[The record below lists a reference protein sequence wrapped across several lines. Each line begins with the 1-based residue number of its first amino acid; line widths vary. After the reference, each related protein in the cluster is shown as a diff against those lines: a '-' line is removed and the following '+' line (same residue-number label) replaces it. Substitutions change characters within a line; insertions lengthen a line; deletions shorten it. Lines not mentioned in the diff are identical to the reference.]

1 MSRAR
6 STPPNPRTG
15 MLSLLNSWRYRSA
28 ALLRTALRRR
38 RFESDMDE
46 EIRFHIDQRTDELV
60 QQGVPAKEAR
70 RKARV
75 EFGGP
80 ESHRDGMRQAF
91 GLRWLDE
98 LAADL
103 RYSTRLLRKSPG
115 FTVIAVASLALA
127 LGANTT
133 IFSVANQILF
143 ERLAVSHPEQLHLL
157 FHVDEEN
164 TVFHMNWGSWFTDDD
179 GKKLSDVMTYP
190 VYEQLRQHAPAAD
203 HVFAYK
209 AIGAVNGSV
218 NGNAIPVTVEAV
230 SGNYFSEMG
239 TVPQLGRGI
248 LPSDDTAPGSGAVVV
263 LSNGLWHS
271 AFGGTSNALGKVIR
285 VDSLP
290 VTVIGVAA
298 PGFTGAQGVQRT
310 PDLFL
315 PLSFIAARAAGLAGD
330 QDLFHSTKL
339 SWISVMT
346 RHDPGQ
352 SLALS
357 QTTLDGLFR
366 RAVYATMAVGAN
378 ESVPHLQL
386 EDGSRGWAQSSR
398 SLRKPIYVLLG
409 LVAAVLLLACANI
422 ANLMLARAS
431 HRQREMSLRLA
442 LGADRIRIFRQA
454 LTESLLLAA
463 MGGALGALLG
473 YSARNLLPRLLEN
486 SWQHNTLNVPFNWK
500 VFCFTAT
507 LTLLTGI
514 VFGAAPAWRAA
525 ASEGRGAL
533 QAATHAVTMR
543 RRNWTGRSL
552 VAFQLALATL
562 LVVGS
567 GLFLRTVRNLVV
579 TPTGFEPR
587 NLLLFNL
594 QLPGTDYKGDKGP
607 ALFQNLE
614 EKISAMPGVQG
625 VASAQFPLIAG
636 WMSNSGFKVE
646 GEPRST
652 DKHDMYV
659 NENSVGP
666 DFFRVMQIPILAGR
680 SLSPHDT
687 TTSPKV
693 SVINQ
698 ALARKFFPGRNP
710 IGARFTTSDDP
721 LPGSKGVLQWTEVV
735 GVCGDTPFDSL
746 KNPPQPLHFESYR
759 QTKVET
765 NGGFGMSMIVRSS
778 ITPAVLAYEVQQ
790 VIQSIDPNLPMIDV
804 RTQEQQIAGTIQQER
819 LFASLTAGF
828 GILALLLACVG
839 IYGIMA
845 YTVSQRTN
853 EIGIRLALG
862 AQRGQVRAM
871 VLREAGLLTV
881 AGVLVGLAAALGC
894 VQMVKSMLYGLKPHD
909 PVSLTVAPLLLLA
922 VALLASWLPA
932 ARASRVEPMIA
943 LRHE

>member
-1 MSRAR
+1 MSRPSALAR
-6 STPPNPRTG
+6 
-15 MLSLLNSWRYRSA
+15 MSA
-28 ALLRTALRRR
+28 RLQTVFRALLHRR
-38 RFESDMDE
+38 RFESEMEE
-46 EIRFHIDQRTDELV
+46 EIRFHLDQRTSDLIAH
-60 QQGVPAKEAR
+60 GLSPAEAR
-70 RKARV
+70 RQARV
-75 EFGGP
+75 EFGGL
-80 ESHRDGMRQAF
+80 ESHRDGMRHAF
-91 GLRWLDE
+91 GMRWLDE

-115 FTVIAVASLALA
+115 FTLIAVASLALA
-127 LGANTT
+127 IGANTT

-164 TVFHMNWGSWFTDDD
+164 TVFHANWGSWFTDDN
-179 GKKLSDVMTYP
+179 GRKLSDVMTYP

-209 AIGAVNGSV
+209 AIGTLNGSV

-248 LPSDDTAPGSGAVVV
+248 LPSDDTAPGSGTVAV

-271 AFGGTSNALGKVIR
+271 AFGGTPNALGKIIR

-298 PGFTGAQGVQRT
+298 PGFTGAEGVQRT

-315 PLSFIAARAAGLAGD
+315 PLSFMAARAAGLAGD

-352 SLALS
+352 SIGNS
-357 QTTLDGLFR
+357 QTTLDALFR
-366 RAVYATMAVGAN
+366 TAVGATMPVGAN

-409 LVAAVLLLACANI
+409 LVTAVLLLACANI

-442 LGADRIRIFRQA
+442 LGADRMRIFRQA

-463 MGGALGALLG
+463 IGGALGALLG
-473 YSARNLLPRLLEN
+473 YAARNLLPQLLEN
-486 SWQHNTLNVPFNWK
+486 SWQHNMLNVPFNWK

-507 LTLLTGI
+507 LTLLTGTF
-514 VFGAAPAWRAA
+514 FGVAPAWRAA
-525 ASEGRGAL
+525 ASEGKGAL
-533 QAATHAVTMR
+533 QSATHAVALR
-543 RRNWTGRSL
+543 RRNWTGRGL

-567 GLFLRTVRNLVV
+567 GLFLRTVRNLVI

-587 NLLLFNL
+587 NLLLFSL
-594 QLPGTDYKGDKGP
+594 QLPGSDYKGAKGP

-625 VASAQFPLIAG
+625 VTSAQIPLIAG

-646 GEPRST
+646 GQPRST
-652 DKHDMYV
+652 DKNNMYV
-659 NENSVGP
+659 DENSVGP
-666 DFFRVMQIPILAGR
+666 DFFRVMQIPIVAGR
-680 SLSPHDT
+680 SLSPHDS

-698 ALARKFFPGRNP
+698 ALARKYFPRQKSCRRTLHDERRSPAWQQRRTGVDGDR
-710 IGARFTTSDDP
+710 
-721 LPGSKGVLQWTEVV
+721 GSLRRHAIRPPEEPTQA
-735 GVCGDTPFDSL
+735 PSL
-746 KNPPQPLHFESYR
+746 
-759 QTKVET
+759 
-765 NGGFGMSMIVRSS
+765 
-778 ITPAVLAYEVQQ
+778 
-790 VIQSIDPNLPMIDV
+790 
-804 RTQEQQIAGTIQQER
+804 
-819 LFASLTAGF
+819 
-828 GILALLLACVG
+828 
-839 IYGIMA
+839 
-845 YTVSQRTN
+845 
-853 EIGIRLALG
+853 
-862 AQRGQVRAM
+862 
-871 VLREAGLLTV
+871 
-881 AGVLVGLAAALGC
+881 
-894 VQMVKSMLYGLKPHD
+894 
-909 PVSLTVAPLLLLA
+909 
-922 VALLASWLPA
+922 
-932 ARASRVEPMIA
+932 
-943 LRHE
+943 